1 MGFFQ
6 NVYFFYFLMVK
17 NRKLTDNTSVPILVT
32 WNVKVISK
40 VKGIIQWCRLR
51 VKFIITFDKHFLPL
65 ITRNLRIRANLSLC

>member
-32 WNVKVISK
+32 SNVKVISK
-40 VKGIIQWCRLR
+40 VKHNTMVSSQS
-51 VKFIITFDKHFLPL
+51 L
-65 ITRNLRIRANLSLC
+65 IHYHI